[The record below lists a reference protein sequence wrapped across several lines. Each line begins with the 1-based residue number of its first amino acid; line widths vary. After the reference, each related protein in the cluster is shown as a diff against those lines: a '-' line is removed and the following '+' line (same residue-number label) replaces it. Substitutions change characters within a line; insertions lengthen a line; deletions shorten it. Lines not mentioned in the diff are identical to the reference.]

1 MKHRRP
7 NHEKGGMM
15 TAHLV
20 FTPTG
25 PILLLTSCSRV
36 TDESLLEALASRGI
50 HKFIAYE
57 VPVESVHKLYG
68 VPFEVVAEDIEQGN
82 GMRVLDFNGPHI
94 LDTFDLEELGT
105 PVAYEH

>member
-1 MKHRRP
+1 
-7 NHEKGGMM
+7 M

-36 TDESLLEALASRGI
+36 TEETLLRALAKRGI

-57 VPVESVHKLYG
+57 VPVDSVHRLYG

-82 GMRVLDFNGPHI
+82 EMRVLDFNGPHI
-94 LDTFDLEELGT
+94 LDSFDLSDLGT
-105 PVAYEH
+105 PIAYEH